1 MPLMNLCYICESTQ
15 GGVRKHLREL
25 LRVFLRP
32 EENLKVSAIF
42 GDRGEPGFR
51 DELSAFKA
59 QFPAFEFTLV
69 PEFQRAIGVHDMRA
83 YNVVKELLRSHAPD
97 IVHTHGTKGG
107 IIGREA
113 ANYLGINNV
122 LHTPHVFPFQWES
135 GFKKSLYLRIERHAG
150 RYCRNIICVGEG
162 QRAEA
167 LARGVAAAEKLTVI
181 RNGVELPPPVSD
193 ADRARLRQ
201 SVGLDM
207 QTPSVGMVARLA
219 PQKGVGIFLRAAAE
233 AIRQHPRV
241 TFMLVGSGPD
251 EALVRARIQELK
263 LPPERFRLL
272 GHRED
277 AESLYPAFD
286 VLVLSSLY
294 EGLPYVL
301 LEAMARGVP
310 VVATDVMGSRD
321 VVVDGVTGFL
331 ARVSDPAH
339 ISECVIALLNN
350 PTLHAR
356 QSAAARRHVADHFS
370 FDAFVEGHRKLYQQ
384 K

>member
-1 MPLMNLCYICESTQ
+1 MPCLCYVCESTQ

-32 EENLKVSAIF
+32 EEGLTVRGIF
-42 GDRGEPGFR
+42 GDRGELGFQ
-51 DELSAFKA
+51 DELRAFKHR
-59 QFPAFEFTLV
+59 FPTFEYTLV
-69 PEFQRAIGVHDMRA
+69 PDFQRSIGVHDLRA
-83 YNVVKELLRSHAPD
+83 YSVVKDLLREYQPD
-97 IVHTHGTKGG
+97 VVHTHGSKGG

-113 ANYLGINNV
+113 AHNLNIENV
-122 LHTPHVFPFQWES
+122 LHTPHVFPFQWEM
-135 GFKKSLYLRIERHAG
+135 GMKKRLYLGIERHAG
-150 RYCRNIICVGEG
+150 RFCRQIICVGEG

-167 LARGVAAAEKLTVI
+167 LASGIAEAERLTVI
-181 RNGVELPPPVSD
+181 RNGVEPVP
-193 ADRARLRQ
+193 ALAPEEREKLRAALELQ
-201 SVGLDM
+201 P
-207 QTPSVGMVARLA
+207 QTPCVGMVARLA

-233 AIRQHPRV
+233 AIRQHPTV
-241 TFMLVGSGPD
+241 TFVLVGDGPD
-251 EALVRARIQELK
+251 EAAVRARVVELK

-277 AESLYPAFD
+277 AETLYPAFD

-339 ISECVIALLNN
+339 IAEKVLTLLAN
-350 PTLHAR
+350 PELHAR

-370 FDAFVEGHRKLYQQ
+370 FEAFVDGHRKLYRSDL

>member
-1 MPLMNLCYICESTQ
+1 MKLCYICESTQ

-32 EENLKVSAIF
+32 EEEFKVSAIF

-51 DELSAFKA
+51 DELAAFKA
-59 QFPAFEFTLV
+59 QYPAFDYTLV
-69 PEFQRAIGVHDMRA
+69 SEFQRSIGVHDMRA
-83 YNVVKELLRSHAPD
+83 YGVVKDLLRAHAPD

-113 ANYLGINNV
+113 AKFLGIENV
-122 LHTPHVFPFQWES
+122 LHTPHVFPFQWEN
-135 GFKKSLYLRIERHAG
+135 GFKKRLYLRIERHAG
-150 RYCRNIICVGEG
+150 KYCRTIVCVGEG

-167 LARGVAAAEKLTVI
+167 LASGVAAAEKLAVV
-181 RNGVELPPPVSD
+181 RNGVELPPPVSPE
-193 ADRARLRQ
+193 ARASLRESIGVDRE
-201 SVGLDM
+201 
-207 QTPSVGMVARLA
+207 TPCVGMVARLA

-241 TFMLVGSGPD
+241 SFVLVGSGPD
-251 EALVRARIQELK
+251 EDLVRSRMLELK

-339 ISECVIALLNN
+339 IAECLLTLLNN
-350 PTLHAR
+350 PALHAR

-370 FDAFVEGHRKLYQQ
+370 FDAFVEGHRKLYRR
-384 K
+384 

>member
-1 MPLMNLCYICESTQ
+1 MRLCYICESTQ

-32 EENLKVSAIF
+32 EEGLTVSALF
-42 GDRGEPGFR
+42 GDRGEPGFQ
-51 DELSAFKA
+51 DELRDFKT
-59 QFPAFEFTLV
+59 QFPTFEFTLV
-69 PEFQRAIGVHDMRA
+69 PEFRRAIGLHDLHA
-83 YNVVKELLRSHAPD
+83 YGVIKDLLRDCKPD
-97 IVHTHGTKGG
+97 VIHTHGSKGG

-113 ANYLGINNV
+113 ARHLGIANV
-122 LHTPHVFPFQWES
+122 LHTPHVFPFQWET
-135 GFKKSLYLRIERHAG
+135 GMKKRLYLSIERHAS
-150 RYCRNIICVGEG
+150 RFCRSIICVGEG

-167 LARGVAAAEKLTVI
+167 LATGIAPAERLTVI
-181 RNGVELPPPVSD
+181 RNGVELGALPT
-193 ADRARLRQ
+193 AETRANLRTALN
-201 SVGLDM
+201 LDLE
-207 QTPSVGMVARLA
+207 TPCVAMVARLA
-219 PQKGVGIFLRAAAE
+219 PQKGVGIFLRAAAA

-241 TFMLVGSGPD
+241 TFVLVGSGPD
-251 EALVRARIQELK
+251 EEAVRARITELQ

-321 VVVDGVTGFL
+321 VVVDGITGFL
-331 ARVSDPAH
+331 APVSDPAQ
-339 ISECVIALLNN
+339 IAEKVLLLLNN
-350 PTLHAR
+350 PELHAR

-370 FDAFVEGHRKLYQQ
+370 FEAFVEGHRKLYRM
-384 K
+384 

>member
-1 MPLMNLCYICESTQ
+1 MPTRSLCYVCESTQ

-32 EENLKVSAIF
+32 EEGLTVRGIF
-42 GDRGEPGFR
+42 GDRGEPGFQ
-51 DELSAFKA
+51 DELRAFKA
-59 QFPAFEFTLV
+59 RFPSFEFVLV
-69 PEFQRAIGVHDMRA
+69 PEFQRAIGIHDLRA
-83 YNVVKELLRSHAPD
+83 YGVVKDLLRDFKPD
-97 IVHTHGTKGG
+97 VIHTHGSKGG

-113 ANYLGINNV
+113 AHHLNIENV
-122 LHTPHVFPFQWES
+122 FHTPHVFPFQWEM
-135 GFKKSLYLRIERHAG
+135 GMKKRLYLSIERHAS
-150 RYCRNIICVGEG
+150 RHCRAIICVGEG

-167 LARGVAAAEKLTVI
+167 LACGVAEAERLTVI
-181 RNGVELPPPVSD
+181 RNGVEQSPPMEPD
-193 ADRARLRQ
+193 ERARLRASLQ
-201 SVGLDM
+201 LSPG
-207 QTPSVGMVARLA
+207 TPCVAMVARLA

-233 AIRQHPRV
+233 AIRQHPTA
-241 TFMLVGSGPD
+241 TFVLVGSGPD
-251 EALVRARIQELK
+251 EDAVRARVMELK

-339 ISECVIALLNN
+339 IAEKVLALLND
-350 PTLHAR
+350 PELHAR

-370 FDAFVEGHRKLYQQ
+370 FEAFIEGHRKLYRE
-384 K
+384 